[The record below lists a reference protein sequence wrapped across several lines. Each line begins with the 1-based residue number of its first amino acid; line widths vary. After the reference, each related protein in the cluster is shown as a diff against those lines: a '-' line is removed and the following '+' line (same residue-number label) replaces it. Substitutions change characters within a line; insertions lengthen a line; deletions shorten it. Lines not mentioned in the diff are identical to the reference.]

1 METPSTEHR
10 EMSNGPG
17 PPPCVGAGPGAGGC
31 QLLLIL
37 LGLGLSPPS
46 GGESDPGH
54 PEDTGGEC
62 QQSASGQFTS
72 DSRPLNTRPG
82 LGDVPRVALTPALLP
97 DLRDSLVTS

>member
-54 PEDTGGEC
+54 PEDAE
-62 QQSASGQFTS
+62 SVSRAPVASSHRT
-72 DSRPLNTRPG
+72 PG
-82 LGDVPRVALTPALLP
+82 PSTLAPASVMSP
-97 DLRDSLVTS
+97 VSP